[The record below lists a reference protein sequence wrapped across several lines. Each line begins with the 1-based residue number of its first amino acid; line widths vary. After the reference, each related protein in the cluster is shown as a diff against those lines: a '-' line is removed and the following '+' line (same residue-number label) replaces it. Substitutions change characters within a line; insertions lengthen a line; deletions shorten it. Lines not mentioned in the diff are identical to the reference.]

1 MSQYLI
7 LYIFVPSDILLASKH
22 EAALNYAKGW
32 SMSACKRG
40 RFAFLWK
47 RLGPEDLVQM
57 WTDVDI
63 CVLIWTEMD
72 VEHGFY
78 RQVDVQDHVHY
89 TVAFFILVIGTI
101 GVAGNAL
108 VMYAFLW

>member
-1 MSQYLI
+1 
-7 LYIFVPSDILLASKH
+7 
-22 EAALNYAKGW
+22 
-32 SMSACKRG
+32 
-40 RFAFLWK
+40 
-47 RLGPEDLVQM
+47 M

-63 CVLIWTEMD
+63 CVLILTEMD

-78 RQVDVQDHVHY
+78 RQVHVQDHVHY

-108 VMYAFLW
+108 VMYAFFW